1 MIGVA
6 PPAYDPAAPTT
17 ANTLPVGAPATV
29 RAYVTE
35 LFRRHRRSF
44 LLLIA
49 VNTAAV
55 VASMAGPW
63 LLGGLVERVSDGARE
78 LHLELTVS
86 LFLVALVIQ
95 AVFVQQVRLRGAIL
109 GERMLA
115 DLREDFLVRSVGL
128 PPGVLERAGTGDLLS
143 RITTDI
149 DRLANAMREAVPQ
162 LAIGVVWAALLLGGL
177 VITAPPLGAAV
188 LVAVPLLVVG
198 CRWYFKRAPAAYR
211 SEAAGYAAVAA
222 ALAETVDAGRTVEA
236 HRLADRRIELSKQ
249 RVREWTAWERYT
261 LWLRSVL
268 FPVINVTHV
277 TVLGSVLMLGGVFVL
292 QGWIGVGELTTGA
305 LIAQMLVDPVGL
317 ILRWYDELQ
326 VAQVSLARLVGV
338 RDIEP
343 DAGDTSLAPDGRDVH
358 ADRVHFGYLEGVDV
372 LRKVSLEVAPG
383 TRLALVGPS
392 GAGKSTLGRLLAG
405 IYAPREGRIAL
416 GGAELSRMPAERVR
430 EHVALVNQEHHVFVG
445 SLRDNLL
452 LALPHSRLPSKAG
465 VADDA
470 VDAELWAA
478 LGAVDADGW
487 ARALDGGLDTEVG
500 SGGFA
505 LTPAQAQQI
514 ALARLVLADPHTLV
528 LDEATSLLDPRAARH
543 LERSLAR
550 VLEGRTVV
558 AIAHRLHTA
567 HDADVIAVVEN
578 GRISELGSHDE
589 LVAAKGAYAAL
600 WQSWHG

>member
-6 PPAYDPAAPTT
+6 QPEYDPAAPTT
-17 ANTLPVGAPATV
+17 ANTLPVGAPTTV
-29 RAYVTE
+29 RAYVVE
-35 LFRRHRRSF
+35 LFQRHRRAF
-44 LLLIA
+44 LLLVT
-49 VNTAAV
+49 VNTVAV
-55 VASMAGPW
+55 LASMAGPW
-63 LLGGLVERVSDGARE
+63 LLGGLVERVSDGAPERE
-78 LHLELTVS
+78 LHLELTVG
-86 LFLVALVIQ
+86 LFVAALVVQ
-95 AVFVQQVRLRGAIL
+95 AVFVRQVRLRGAML

-177 VITAPPLGAAV
+177 IITAPPLAAAV
-188 LVAVPLLVVG
+188 LLAVPLLVIG

-211 SEAAGYAAVAA
+211 SEAAGYASVAA
-222 ALAETVDAGRTVEA
+222 ALAETVDAGHTVEA
-236 HRLADRRIELSKQ
+236 HRLGARRVELSDLRVKQ
-249 RVREWTAWERYT
+249 WTAWERYT

-268 FPVINVTHV
+268 FPIINVTHV
-277 TVLGSVLMLGGVFVL
+277 TVLASVLMIGGVFVL
-292 QGWIGVGELTTGA
+292 QGWIGVGQLTTGA

-343 DAGDTSLAPDGRDVH
+343 DAGDTELAPAGRDVH

-405 IYAPREGRIAL
+405 IYAPRDGRITL
-416 GGAELSRMPAERVR
+416 GGAELSRMTAERVR
-430 EHVALVNQEHHVFVG
+430 SHVALVNQEHHVFVG

-452 LALPHSRLPSKAG
+452 LART
-465 VADDA
+465 DA
-470 VDAELWAA
+470 ADAELWAA
-478 LGAVDADGW
+478 LGAVDADAW
-487 ARALDGGLDTEVG
+487 ARALDEGLDTEVG

-550 VLEGRTVV
+550 VLDGRTVV

-578 GRISELGSHDE
+578 GRISELGSHEE
-589 LVAAKGAYAAL
+589 LVAANGAYAAL
-600 WQSWHG
+600 WRSWHG

>member
-17 ANTLPVGAPATV
+17 ASTLPVGAPATV

-35 LFRRHRRSF
+35 LFRRHRRAF
-44 LLLIA
+44 LLLLA
-49 VNTAAV
+49 VNTVAV
-55 VASMAGPW
+55 VASMVGPW
-63 LLGGLVERVSDGARE
+63 LLGDLVERVSDDAGELPLAR
-78 LHLELTVS
+78 TAA
-86 LFLVALVIQ
+86 LFVLALVVQ
-95 AVFVQQVRLRGAIL
+95 AFFVRQVRLRGAML

-162 LAIGVVWAALLLGGL
+162 LAIGVLWTLLLLGGL
-177 VITAPPLGAAV
+177 VVTAPPLAPAV
-188 LVAVPLLVVG
+188 LLALPVLVIG
-198 CRWYFKRAPAAYR
+198 YRWYFRRAPSAYR

-236 HRLADRRIELSKQ
+236 HRLGDRRIELSERRIRQ
-249 RVREWTAWERYT
+249 WTAWERYT

-268 FPVINVTHV
+268 FPVINAVHV
-277 TVLGSVLMLGGVFVL
+277 IVLGSVLMIGGVFVL
-292 QGWIGVGELTTGA
+292 HGWIGVGQLTTAA
-305 LIAQMLVDPVGL
+305 LIAQMLVDPVNL

-343 DAGDTSLAPDGRDVH
+343 DAGDASLAPAGREVL
-358 ADRVHFGYLEGVDV
+358 ADQVHFGYREGVDV
-372 LRKVSLEVAPG
+372 LRQVSLKVAPG

-405 IYAPREGRIAL
+405 IYGPRTGRVTL
-416 GGAELSRMPAERVR
+416 GGAELSRMPAEQVR
-430 EHVALVNQEHHVFVG
+430 SHVALVNQEHHVFVG

-452 LALPHSRLPSKAG
+452 LART
-465 VADDA
+465 DA
-470 VDAELWAA
+470 ADAELWAA

-500 SGGFA
+500 SGGLA

-543 LERSLAR
+543 LERSLSR
-550 VLEGRTVV
+550 VLDGRTVV

-578 GRISELGSHDE
+578 GRISELGSHDD
-589 LVAAKGAYAAL
+589 LVAADGAYAAL
-600 WQSWHG
+600 WRSWHG

>member
-6 PPAYDPAAPTT
+6 PPGYDPAAPESAT
-17 ANTLPVGAPATV
+17 TLPVGTPITV
-29 RAYVTE
+29 RAYVRE
-35 LFRRHRRSF
+35 LLRRHRAAF
-44 LLLIA
+44 TVLMVVNATA
-49 VNTAAV
+49 VI
-55 VASMAGPW
+55 ASMVGPQ
-63 LLGGLVERVSDGARE
+63 LLGGLVEDLSQGEKD
-78 LHLELTVS
+78 LHIGRIVA
-86 LFLVALVIQ
+86 LFTVALVVQ
-95 AVFVQQVRLRGAIL
+95 TVFVRMVRLRGAVL
-109 GERMLA
+109 GEQMLA

-162 LAIGVVWAALLLGGL
+162 LAIGVVWTGLLLGAL
-177 VITAPPLGAAV
+177 TLTAPPLGLAV
-188 LVAVPLLVVG
+188 LVALPVLVIG
-198 CRWYFKRAPAAYR
+198 CRWYYRRAPSAYR
-211 SEAAGYAAVAA
+211 SEAAGYAAVSAS
-222 ALAETVDAGRTVEA
+222 LTESVDAGRTIEA
-236 HRLADRRIELSKQ
+236 HRLGDRRIAQSELRIKQ
-249 RVREWTAWERYT
+249 WTAWERYT

-268 FPVINVTHV
+268 FPVINVSYTLI
-277 TVLGSVLMLGGVFVL
+277 TGSVLMIGGVCVMR
-292 QGWIGVGELTTGA
+292 GWMSIGDLTTGA
-305 LIAQMLVDPVGL
+305 LLSQMLVEPIGL

-338 RDIEP
+338 REIEEGP
-343 DAGDTSLAPDGRDVH
+343 ADEGVVPGGREVR
-358 ADRVHFGYLEGVDV
+358 ADEVRFGYHEGSDV
-372 LRKVSLEVAPG
+372 LHEVSMKVPPG

-405 IYAPREGRIAL
+405 IYSPRTGRVTL
-416 GGAELSRMPAERVR
+416 GGAELARMPAERVR

-452 LALPHSRLPSKAG
+452 LARA
-465 VADDA
+465 VAT
-470 VDAELWAA
+470 DAELWAA

-487 ARALDGGLDTEVG
+487 ARGLDEGLDTEVG
-500 SGGFA
+500 SGGLA

-543 LERSLAR
+543 LERSLGR

-567 HDADVIAVVEN
+567 HDADVIAVVES
-578 GRISELGSHDE
+578 GRITELGSHDE
-589 LVAAKGAYAAL
+589 LVAADGAYAAL
-600 WQSWHG
+600 WRSWHQ

>member
-17 ANTLPVGAPATV
+17 AHTLPVGAPATV
-29 RAYVTE
+29 RAYVAE
-35 LFRRHRRSF
+35 LFRRHRRA
-44 LLLIA
+44 LLLLVVVNTIA
-49 VNTAAV
+49 VI
-55 VASMAGPW
+55 ASMVGPY
-63 LLGGLVERVSDGARE
+63 LLGGLVERVSDDARE
-78 LHLELTVS
+78 LDLGLTVTF
-86 LFLVALVIQ
+86 FLIALVVQ
-95 AVFVQQVRLRGAIL
+95 AVFVREVRLRGAML

-115 DLREDFLVRSVGL
+115 ELREDFLVRSVGL

-162 LAIGVVWAALLLGGL
+162 LAIGVVWVALLLGGL
-177 VITAPPLGAAV
+177 VVTAPPLAGAV
-188 LVAVPLLVVG
+188 LLALPLLVIG
-198 CRWYFKRAPAAYR
+198 CRWYFRRAPAAYR
-211 SEAAGYAAVAA
+211 SEASGYAAVAA

-236 HRLADRRIELSKQ
+236 HRLGDRRVELSERRIK
-249 RVREWTAWERYT
+249 EWTAWERYT

-277 TVLGSVLMLGGVFVL
+277 TVLASVLMVGGVFVL
-292 QGWIGVGELTTGA
+292 QGWLGVGQLTTGA

-343 DAGDTSLAPDGRDVH
+343 DAGDPALAPDGRDVH
-358 ADRVHFGYLEGVDV
+358 AHQVHFGYVEGVDV
-372 LRKVSLEVAPG
+372 LRKVSLDVAPG

-405 IYAPREGRIAL
+405 IYAPRDGRITL

-430 EHVALVNQEHHVFVG
+430 SHVALVNQEHHVFVG
-445 SLRDNLL
+445 ALRDNLL
-452 LALPHSRLPSKAG
+452 LART
-465 VADDA
+465 DA

-487 ARALDGGLDTEVG
+487 ARALEKGLDTEVG
-500 SGGFA
+500 SGGLA

-550 VLEGRTVV
+550 VLDGRTVV

-578 GRISELGSHDE
+578 GRISELGSHTE
-589 LVAAKGAYAAL
+589 LVEADGAYAAL
-600 WQSWHG
+600 WRSWHE